1 MQIKPEHSDRL
12 ERALKE
18 ADLEYWEGFAKYF
31 PEAKT
36 GDFPPDLTFSRD
48 QHNREDTLWWLSFNA
63 PGMLVEE

>member
-1 MQIKPEHSDRL
+1 MEIKPQHSGRF

-18 ADLEYWEGFAKYF
+18 ADLEYMEGFTKYF

-48 QHNREDTLWWLSFNA
+48 AHNREDMLWWLHYNA
-63 PGMLVEE
+63 PELLVEE